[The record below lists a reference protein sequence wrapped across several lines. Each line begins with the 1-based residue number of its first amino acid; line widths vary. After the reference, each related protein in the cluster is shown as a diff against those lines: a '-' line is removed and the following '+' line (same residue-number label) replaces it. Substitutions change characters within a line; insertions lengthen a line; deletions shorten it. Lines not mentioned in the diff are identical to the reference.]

1 MAKTLTEKQMH
12 EAEEEGDEFE
22 FPDDGH
28 RSIEGFDM
36 LVKEIRA
43 LVEAQRA
50 NAAADILRSENMENM
65 ATLIQRLLD
74 RPAGS
79 GQMDMTP
86 LRDLLREM
94 QETTMTYGQA
104 AFEFTVKRDQNGFM
118 QTITAT
124 PIQPT
129 QH

>member
-1 MAKTLTEKQMH
+1 MAETLSDKQMAAL
-12 EAEEEGDEFE
+12 EAEGDEFE

-28 RSIEGFDM
+28 RRIEGFDK

-50 NAAADILRSENMENM
+50 NAAADILRSENMETL
-65 ATLIQRLLD
+65 ATLMQRLLD
-74 RPAGS
+74 RPAGP

>member
-1 MAKTLTEKQMH
+1 MAETLTDKQMRM
-12 EAEEEGDEFE
+12 AEDEGDRFE
-22 FPDDGH
+22 FPDDGS
-28 RSIEGFDM
+28 RSIEGFDK
-36 LVKEIRA
+36 LVNEIRA

-50 NAAADILRSENMENM
+50 NAAADILRSENMEM
-65 ATLIQRLLD
+65 LAKLMQRLLD

-79 GQMDMTP
+79 GQLDMTP

-94 QETTMTYGQA
+94 QEQTMVYGQA
-104 AFEFTVKRDQNGFM
+104 AFEFTVQRDKNGFM